1 MSSSPTSSRNGRD
14 LSNESYAGYYSND
27 MKTRLNK
34 FLAERGVCS
43 RRQADA
49 LIESRKVKVNGS
61 IAELGL
67 QVNEQDEII
76 VSGKRIENV
85 RQDKI
90 YLAFHKP
97 VGIMTSVDSK
107 AKDTVRSFLNL
118 KPGVFPVG
126 RLDVA
131 SSGLLLLTNDG
142 ELSEHIT
149 HPRYDHEKEYLV
161 TVDRVVRREDL
172 RTMADG
178 MMILGSKTKPGVVK
192 KIDDNRFSII
202 LTEGRNR
209 QIRRMC
215 EALGYEVKALR
226 RVRVM
231 NIELEDMP
239 SGKTRPLS
247 TKEIRELKQQLGI
260 H

>member
-1 MSSSPTSSRNGRD
+1 
-14 LSNESYAGYYSND
+14 

-43 RRQADA
+43 RRQADL
-49 LIESRKVKVNGS
+49 LIDSGKVRVNGQVATLGVKVD
-61 IAELGL
+61 
-67 QVNEQDEII
+67 EQDEII
-76 VSGKRIENV
+76 VSGKRVAGE
-85 RQDKI
+85 RPDKI

-97 VGIMTSVDSK
+97 VGILTSVDPR
-107 AKDTVRSFLNL
+107 ATDTVRSFLNL
-118 KPGVFPVG
+118 EPGVFPVG

-142 ELSEHIT
+142 ELSERIT

-161 TVDRVVRREDL
+161 TTDRNVHREDL
-172 RTMADG
+172 RTMGNG
-178 MMILGSKTKPGVVK
+178 MEILGSLTKPAVVK
-192 KIDDNRFSII
+192 KIGDNRFSII

-226 RVRVM
+226 RIRVM
-231 NIELEDMP
+231 NIELGDLP
-239 SGKTRPLS
+239 SGATRPLS
-247 TKEIRELKQQLGI
+247 TREVRDLKRELGI
-260 H
+260 

>member
-1 MSSSPTSSRNGRD
+1 
-14 LSNESYAGYYSND
+14 

-49 LIESRKVKVNGS
+49 LIASGKVRVNGQM
-61 IAELGL
+61 ATLGL
-67 QVNEQDEII
+67 QVDEADDIL
-76 VSGKRIENV
+76 VAGRHIEGE
-85 RQDKI
+85 RPDKI

-97 VGIMTSVDSK
+97 VGIMTSVDPK
-107 AKDTVRSFLNL
+107 AKDTVRSFLHL
-118 KPGVFPVG
+118 EPGVFPVG

-149 HPRYDHEKEYLV
+149 HPRYDHEKEYIV
-161 TVDRVVRREDL
+161 TLDRNVRREDL
-172 RTMADG
+172 RTMAEG
-178 MMILGSKTKPGVVK
+178 MVILGSKTKPAVVK
-192 KIDDNRFSII
+192 KIADNRFSII

-215 EALGYEVKALR
+215 ETLGYEVKALK

-231 NIELEDMP
+231 NISLDDLV
-239 SGKTRPLS
+239 SGNTRPLRK
-247 TKEIRELKQQLGI
+247 KEIRDLRHLLGLREET
-260 H
+260 

>member
-1 MSSSPTSSRNGRD
+1 
-14 LSNESYAGYYSND
+14 

-34 FLAERGVCS
+34 FLAQRGMCS

-49 LIESRKVKVNGS
+49 FIQSGQVEVNGLV
-61 IAELGL
+61 ATLGL
-67 QVNEQDEII
+67 QVDEHDHVVI
-76 VSGKRIENV
+76 SGRRVASE
-85 RQDKI
+85 RPDKM

-97 VGIMTSVDSK
+97 VGVMTSVDPK
-107 AKDTVRSFLNL
+107 AKDTVRSFLDL
-118 KPGVFPVG
+118 EPGVFPVG

-161 TVDRVVRREDL
+161 TVGRHVHREDL
-172 RTMADG
+172 RTMANG
-178 MMILGSKTKPGVVK
+178 MMILGSMTKPAVVK
-192 KIDDNRFSII
+192 KIGDNRFSII

-215 EALGYEVKALR
+215 EELGYEVVALR
-226 RVRVM
+226 RVRVI
-231 NIELEDMP
+231 NIELGDLP
-239 SGKTRPLS
+239 SGMARPLS
-247 TKEIRELKQQLGI
+247 QKEIRELKKQLGI

>member
-1 MSSSPTSSRNGRD
+1 
-14 LSNESYAGYYSND
+14 

-49 LIESRKVKVNGS
+49 LIEAGKVKVNG
-61 IAELGL
+61 APATLGL
-67 QVNEQDEII
+67 QVDEQDDIV
-76 VSGKRIENV
+76 VSGRRIAGE
-85 RQDKI
+85 RPDKV

-97 VGIMTSVDSK
+97 VGIMTSVDLK
-107 AKDTVRSFLNL
+107 AKDTVRSFLDL
-118 KPGVFPVG
+118 EPGVFPVG

-149 HPRYDHEKEYLV
+149 HPRYDHEKEYVV

-172 RTMADG
+172 RTMAEG
-178 MMILGSKTKPGVVK
+178 MMILGSKTKPAVVK
-192 KIDDNRFSII
+192 KIGDNRFSII

-215 EALGYEVKALR
+215 EELGYEVKALR

-231 NIELEDMP
+231 NIELGDLP
-239 SGKTRPLS
+239 SGMTRPLS
-247 TKEIRELKQQLGI
+247 QKELRELKRILGLTR
-260 H
+260 

>member
-1 MSSSPTSSRNGRD
+1 
-14 LSNESYAGYYSND
+14 
-27 MKTRLNK
+27 MKIRLNK

-49 LIESRKVKVNGS
+49 LIESGKVRVNGKV
-61 IAELGL
+61 ATLGL
-67 QVNEQDEII
+67 QVDEQDDIV
-76 VSGKRIENV
+76 VSGRHVAGE
-85 RQDKI
+85 RPDKV

-97 VGIMTSVDSK
+97 VGIMTSVDPK

-118 KPGVFPVG
+118 EPGVFPVG

-149 HPRYDHEKEYLV
+149 HPRYDHEKEYVV

-172 RTMADG
+172 RTMAEG
-178 MMILGSKTKPGVVK
+178 MMILGSKTKPSVVK
-192 KIDDNRFSII
+192 KIGDNRFSII

-215 EALGYEVKALR
+215 EELGYEVKALR
-226 RVRVM
+226 RVRVV
-231 NIELEDMP
+231 NIELGDLP
-239 SGKTRPLS
+239 SGITRPLS
-247 TKEIRELKQQLGI
+247 KKEIRELKRALGI

>member
-1 MSSSPTSSRNGRD
+1 
-14 LSNESYAGYYSND
+14 

-34 FLAERGVCS
+34 FLAERGLCS
-43 RRQADA
+43 RRQADT
-49 LIESRKVKVNGS
+49 LIAAGKVKVNGA
-61 IAELGL
+61 IATLGL
-67 QVNEQDEII
+67 QVREQDDIA
-76 VSGKRIENV
+76 VSGRRVEGE
-85 RQDKI
+85 RPDKI

-97 VGIMTSVDSK
+97 VGIMTSVDPK
-107 AKDTVRSFLNL
+107 AKDTVRSFLHL
-118 KPGVFPVG
+118 EPGVFPVG

-178 MMILGSKTKPGVVK
+178 MMILGSKTKPAVVK
-192 KIDDNRFSII
+192 KIGDNRFSII

-215 EALGYEVKALR
+215 EALGYGVTSLR

-231 NIELEDMP
+231 NIELDTLG
-239 SGKTRPLS
+239 SGKTRAL
-247 TKEIRELKQQLGI
+247 TRAEVRELKHRLELI
-260 H
+260 

>member
-1 MSSSPTSSRNGRD
+1 
-14 LSNESYAGYYSND
+14 

-49 LIESRKVKVNGS
+49 FIDAGKVKVNGQM
-61 IAELGL
+61 ATLGL
-67 QVNEQDEII
+67 QVDETDEII
-76 VSGKRIENV
+76 VAGRRIAGE
-85 RQDKI
+85 RPDKI

-97 VGIMTSVDSK
+97 VGIMTSVDPN
-107 AKDTVRSFLNL
+107 ANDTVRSFLDL
-118 KPGVFPVG
+118 EPGVFPVG

-131 SSGLLLLTNDG
+131 SSGLLILTNDG

-149 HPRYDHEKEYLV
+149 HPRYDHEKEYIV
-161 TVDRVVRREDL
+161 TVDRAIRREDL

-178 MMILGSKTKPGVVK
+178 MVILGAKTKLAVVK
-192 KIDDNRFSII
+192 KIGDNRFSII

-215 EALGYEVKALR
+215 EMLGYEVKALR
-226 RVRVM
+226 RIRVM
-231 NIELEDMP
+231 NVELGDLP
-239 SGKTRPLS
+239 SGATRPLS
-247 TKEIRELKQQLGI
+247 QRELREIKAQLGI

>member
-1 MSSSPTSSRNGRD
+1 
-14 LSNESYAGYYSND
+14 

-34 FLAERGVCS
+34 FLAERGICS

-49 LIESRKVKVNGS
+49 LIEAGKVRVNGTM
-61 IAELGL
+61 ATLGL
-67 QVNEQDEII
+67 QVDEQDDIV
-76 VSGKRIENV
+76 VSGRRIVGE
-85 RQDKI
+85 RPDKI

-97 VGIMTSVDSK
+97 VGIMTSVDPR
-107 AKDTVRSFLNL
+107 AKDTVRSFLDL
-118 KPGVFPVG
+118 EPGVFPVG

-149 HPRYDHEKEYLV
+149 HPRYDHEKEYVV

-178 MMILGSKTKPGVVK
+178 MIILGSKTKPAVVK
-192 KIDDNRFSII
+192 KIGDNRFSII

-226 RVRVM
+226 RVRVI
-231 NIELEDMP
+231 NIELGDLR
-239 SGKTRPLS
+239 SGMTRPLS
-247 TKEIRELKQQLGI
+247 QKEIRELKRNLNI
-260 H
+260 V

>member
-1 MSSSPTSSRNGRD
+1 
-14 LSNESYAGYYSND
+14 

-34 FLAERGVCS
+34 FLAQRGVCS

-49 LIESRKVKVNGS
+49 LIESGKVRVNGQV
-61 IAELGL
+61 ATLGL
-67 QVNEQDEII
+67 QVDASDEIV
-76 VSGKRIENV
+76 VSGKRIASE
-85 RQDKI
+85 RPDKV

-97 VGIMTSVDSK
+97 VGIMTSVDPR

-118 KPGVFPVG
+118 EPGVFPVG

-149 HPRYDHEKEYLV
+149 HPRYDHVKEYLV
-161 TVDRVVRREDL
+161 TVDRPVRREDL
-172 RTMADG
+172 RIMAEG
-178 MMILGSKTKPGVVK
+178 MVILGSKTKPAVVK
-192 KIDDNRFSII
+192 KIGDNRFSLI

-215 EALGYEVKALR
+215 EEFGYDVKALR
-226 RVRVM
+226 RIRVM
-231 NIELEDMP
+231 DIELGDLP
-239 SGKTRPLS
+239 SGGTRPLS
-247 TKEIRELKQQLGI
+247 QKEIRELRRAIRI

>member
-1 MSSSPTSSRNGRD
+1 
-14 LSNESYAGYYSND
+14 

-49 LIESRKVKVNGS
+49 LIEQGKVNVNG
-61 IAELGL
+61 AMATLGL
-67 QVNEQDEII
+67 QVSEQDDIV
-76 VSGKRIENV
+76 VSGRRIENV
-85 RQDKI
+85 RPDKI

-97 VGIMTSVDSK
+97 VGIMTSVDPK
-107 AKDTVRSFLNL
+107 AQDTVRSFLNL
-118 KPGVFPVG
+118 PSHVFPVG

-149 HPRYDHEKEYLV
+149 HPRYDHEKEYIA
-161 TVDRVVRREDL
+161 TVDRSVRREDL

-178 MMILGSKTKPGVVK
+178 MMILGSKTKPAVVK
-192 KIDDNRFSII
+192 KIGDNRFSII

-231 NIELEDMP
+231 NIELGDLP
-239 SGKTRPLS
+239 SGKTRPLL
-247 TKEIRELKQQLGI
+247 TKEVRDLKRALGFS
-260 H
+260 

>member
-1 MSSSPTSSRNGRD
+1 
-14 LSNESYAGYYSND
+14 

-49 LIESRKVKVNGS
+49 LIEAGKVKVNGS
-61 IAELGL
+61 PATLGL
-67 QVNEQDEII
+67 QVDEQDDIL
-76 VSGKRIENV
+76 VSGRRIAGE
-85 RQDKI
+85 RPDKV
-90 YLAFHKP
+90 YLVFHKP
-97 VGIMTSVDSK
+97 VGIMTSVDPK

-118 KPGVFPVG
+118 GPGVFPVG

-142 ELSEHIT
+142 ELSENIT
-149 HPRYDHEKEYLV
+149 HPRYDHEKEYFV
-161 TVDRVVRREDL
+161 TVDRSVRREDL
-172 RTMADG
+172 RAMADG
-178 MMILGSKTKPGVVK
+178 MMILGSKTKPSVVK
-192 KIDDNRFSII
+192 KIGDNRFSII

-215 EALGYEVKALR
+215 EELGYEVKALR

-231 NIELEDMP
+231 NIELGDLP
-239 SGKTRPLS
+239 SGITRPLS
-247 TKEIRELKQQLGI
+247 KKEIRELKRALGI

>member
-1 MSSSPTSSRNGRD
+1 
-14 LSNESYAGYYSND
+14 

-34 FLAERGVCS
+34 FLAERGICS
-43 RRQADA
+43 RRQADT
-49 LIESRKVKVNGS
+49 LIENGKVRVNGQV
-61 IAELGL
+61 ATLGL
-67 QVNEQDEII
+67 QVDASDEIV
-76 VSGKRIENV
+76 VSGKRIAGE
-85 RQDKI
+85 RPDMI

-97 VGIMTSVDSK
+97 VGIMTSVDPK

-118 KPGVFPVG
+118 EPGVFPVG

-149 HPRYDHEKEYLV
+149 HPRYDHEKEYVV

-172 RTMADG
+172 RTMAEG
-178 MMILGSKTKPGVVK
+178 MMILGSKTKPAVVK
-192 KIDDNRFSII
+192 KIGDNRFSII

-215 EALGYEVKALR
+215 EELGYDVKALR
-226 RVRVM
+226 RIRVM
-231 NIELEDMP
+231 NIELGDLP
-239 SGKTRPLS
+239 SGMTRPLS
-247 TKEIRELKQQLGI
+247 KKEIRELKRILGI